1 MTTQTLNALAD
12 LTYEEIYEG
21 YANGKSRLPK
31 ILRDVVAGSNAWATL
46 AGSTGIP
53 ILRRRTGGG
62 NATNVTGIGITVTAR
77 VATLISTARYAALL
91 AGYNG
96 PDPYDT
102 PPSQNFIDIDVR
114 GLTKNPFDL
123 IDMVAGVNYAVQTKG
138 SGDKGATREVKISE
152 RGSASVIR
160 DITQVITDNTV
171 DFDVRTLYNDR
182 IGSGGE
188 SGAVHGVDQDIVGLI
203 EAASEVVVS
212 GTGYAATYD
221 MTTDEELGGQI
232 DNVGGGT
239 AEFGTGDQAAAHILS
254 QLNAKLKPH
263 QGKRD
268 VAYFEGSTL
277 KIRSQNVVGTAE
289 VDVTEANT
297 LLDFSVGTDV
307 GATVGGATLSATGQ
321 EIIELSTGSVD
332 RLTNIRY
339 GTYQFGTVRVYN
351 SINDTSPV
359 AYILHPDL
367 FDDMVTWNA

>member
-1 MTTQTLNALAD
+1 MATQTLNALAD

-31 ILRDVVAGSNAWATL
+31 ILRDIVAGSNAWATL
-46 AGSTGIP
+46 AGSTGVP

-62 NATNVTGIGITVTAR
+62 NATNVTGIGITNSTR

-138 SGDKGATREVKISE
+138 SGDKGATREVKVSE

-160 DITQVITDNTV
+160 DITQVIDDVTV

-182 IGSGGE
+182 IGDGGE
-188 SGAVHGVDQDIVGLI
+188 SGAVHGVDQGIVGLI
-203 EAASEVVVS
+203 EAASEAVIAA
-212 GTGYAATYD
+212 TGYAASYD
-221 MTTDEELGGQI
+221 LTSDDEMVGQI
-232 DNVGGGT
+232 DNSGGGT
-239 AEFGTGDQAAAHILS
+239 AQFIAGVNTVDQVLS
-254 QLNAKLKPH
+254 QLNTTLKPH
-263 QGKRD
+263 SGKRD
-268 VAYFEGSTL
+268 VAYFEGDTL
-277 KIRSQNVVGTAE
+277 KIRSQNVVGTVE
-289 VDVTEANT
+289 VDITEACSP
-297 LLDFSVGTDV
+297 LDLEIENVV
-307 GATVGGATLSATGQ
+307 GATLGGATLSATGQ
-321 EIIELSTGSVD
+321 EIIELTTGSID

-351 SINDTSPV
+351 SINDASPV

-367 FDDMVTWNA
+367 FDDMVTWN